1 MIPPTL
7 SLLGFHQLALVPS
20 ERSGQGFRGL
30 TVLLIIPFP
39 CNLVL
44 SVLMGLGRSG
54 ALNAASDKS
63 FSDRKL
69 LGQVK
74 EDWSRLISFCL
85 QGLTTAPDSSP
96 CRGLLISGSG
106 PYL

>member
-1 MIPPTL
+1 MPPTL
-7 SLLGFHQLALVPS
+7 PLLGFHQFALVPS

-39 CNLVL
+39 CGIVL

-54 ALNAASDKS
+54 ALNAASGKS

-69 LGQVK
+69 LGQ
-74 EDWSRLISFCL
+74 
-85 QGLTTAPDSSP
+85 ANDS
-96 CRGLLISGSG
+96 
-106 PYL
+106 

>member
-1 MIPPTL
+1 MITCSFYDPPTL

-30 TVLLIIPFP
+30 TVLLIILFP
-39 CNLVL
+39 CNIVL

-74 EDWSRLISFCL
+74 SD
-85 QGLTTAPDSSP
+85 
-96 CRGLLISGSG
+96 
-106 PYL
+106 